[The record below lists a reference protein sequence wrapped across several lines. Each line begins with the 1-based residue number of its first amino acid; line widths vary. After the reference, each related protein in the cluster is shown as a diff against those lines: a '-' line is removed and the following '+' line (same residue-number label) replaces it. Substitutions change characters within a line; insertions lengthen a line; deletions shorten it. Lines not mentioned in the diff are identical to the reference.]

1 MPYITKAARH
11 TFAGYNADKQ
21 ADAVQNV
28 LVWAFEN
35 LKSLASTGRLQNAY
49 AVSITR
55 FAIGRHHEG
64 RSLGTVT
71 SSCDVM
77 SPHCQNL
84 GRSKVKNFGLAEN
97 ITDSFTSEAAAT
109 DSRYPVDRTVQ
120 FKMDFIE
127 GWLQEQTKRDR
138 AIIVD
143 LAMGESTGDVARKYS
158 VSDGLISQYRK
169 RFHASWLAYI
179 SDKKDD
185 ALKAA

>member
-1 MPYITKAARH
+1 
-11 TFAGYNADKQ
+11 
-21 ADAVQNV
+21 
-28 LVWAFEN
+28 
-35 LKSLASTGRLQNAY
+35 
-49 AVSITR
+49 
-55 FAIGRHHEG
+55 
-64 RSLGTVT
+64 
-71 SSCDVM
+71 M
-77 SPHCQNL
+77 SPHCQSL
-84 GRSKVKNFGLAEN
+84 GRSKVKNYGLAEN

-143 LAMGESTGDVARKYS
+143 LAMGESTGDVARKYG

-169 RFHASWLAYI
+169 RFRASWNEYI